1 MLGRPRRS
9 STDRMNTIG
18 RIAPDR
24 EYNARGNDG
33 GFAPLEALLRRV
45 AGVSRLYWC
54 NSPPFGGG
62 EAAVRGGEA
71 PKVQNTSAT
80 NADNGALRA
89 RWPALWTQ
97 RCLAGRPPTRRAC
110 GGIHAPTMKQPPSML
125 IVTRQHTGKSLHNQH
140 VVSILHV
147 RSHHLK
153 YRLSRTS
160 TPKSLYTTNTL
171 CPSTGKK
178 AGGTRPTGRVPPD
191 GADEGRPTGPSSSPT
206 R

>member
-18 RIAPDR
+18 RIPPYR
-24 EYNARGNDG
+24 EYKARGNDG

-54 NSPPFGGG
+54 NSPRLVAVKSRFGGG
-62 EAAVRGGEA
+62 EAPAL
-71 PKVQNTSAT
+71 QTTSAT

-89 RWPALWTQ
+89 RWRALWTQ

-125 IVTRQHTGKSLHNQH
+125 IVTRQHTDKSLHNQQAM
-140 VVSILHV
+140 SF
-147 RSHHLK
+147 
-153 YRLSRTS
+153 
-160 TPKSLYTTNTL
+160 NQ
-171 CPSTGKK
+171 
-178 AGGTRPTGRVPPD
+178 
-191 GADEGRPTGPSSSPT
+191 
-206 R
+206 